1 MRIPSEL
8 IPYYPHCGSH
18 MTVNLRSDD
27 NFVED
32 RGWHEAAERYQKFV
46 DNHRNGKVLYLEL
59 GVGSN
64 TPGIIKFP
72 FWKMTYYNRDAVYAC
87 INYGEACAPR
97 KIADRAICINGDAG
111 SVISDLLADIE
122 LLKAR

>member
-8 IPYYPHCGSH
+8 IPYCPHCGSH

-64 TPGIIKFP
+64 TPDNQISFLEDDILQSRCGIRLHK
-72 FWKMTYYNRDAVYAC
+72 
-87 INYGEACAPR
+87 
-97 KIADRAICINGDAG
+97 
-111 SVISDLLADIE
+111 L
-122 LLKAR
+122 